1 MKHHFILWVT
11 HFTLVLF
18 SAVTVFGDDA
28 VEVDF
33 KLSFDS
39 THGQRSVT
47 VDWDV
52 AGTLEYATTFG
63 RWKKSTNSTTLFRTG
78 RRSATFEYPSS
89 TFPPQ
94 MYFRLLLPEHHDDPD
109 EHPHLYVES
118 TDPFL
123 AGQTVQPV
131 NPAWQI
137 SRPQPVYN
145 IRLHLVRCA
154 DTFGANRVAITT
166 NEFQQYV
173 DQANTIF
180 FRSGIHFDWDP
191 VADVEDINNSA
202 LNSEVTLLVPASSL
216 TNRYEEPQEG
226 VHYTKTNNSAAR
238 TTFSLGRKGKLV
250 VFAAHFGS
258 LTDHEFYWD
267 NTNRWRVKVLDG
279 GYSGWAGQHVT
290 LPGTLKGLHL
300 LAHEVGHYL
309 NNMHTFSAPD
319 TDNDNVAGELTDIK
333 NYIQNK
339 LYDGDVSPADVVSLF
354 DGDGYW
360 VRDTPADP
368 GVRCMRQLNND
379 DPCADNLNGNVSV
392 SVALGGVYPGNYT
405 FSFAPNRL
413 NIQSYFRCTNIGVM
427 YQSKDQIAR
436 TRDALEN
443 RHRHHLIARHVGL
456 VHGTQLN
463 QTDLYES
470 GTPSHAAMQLV
481 RMRYD
486 QMALVRRR
494 TSDDAFQLFSLTV
507 DDQGA
512 LTTRYLATGAP
523 CLSVKAVNMGLGLLA
538 VGYITTDNRPA
549 VSVYRLS
556 ETNTWTLED
565 TWSWLQTDVREIA
578 LERFGRLNLAL
589 ACRTSDFTDNTG
601 IYCLLVNADGSIQ
614 WQSYNEIG
622 TSTSIALAP
631 GGSRPLAVCRRDGDG
646 DLLLETWKLTDERAS
661 GATLERIDAASAG
674 AINKAALLM
683 MDSDHVVTP
692 IATSSGDLK
701 LISWNIDY
709 SGNITRMGNGLTVT
723 NRAVWES
730 ARFST
735 DLVAVSART
744 DTGGMSVHLYETD
757 SAGNFTSVQSNSSQI
772 LAVSGAAQPA
782 CTLIRDQH
790 LAVARLASDGTPEIR
805 IYSAPF

>member
-1 MKHHFILWVT
+1 
-11 HFTLVLF
+11 
-18 SAVTVFGDDA
+18 
-28 VEVDF
+28 
-33 KLSFDS
+33 
-39 THGQRSVT
+39 
-47 VDWDV
+47 
-52 AGTLEYATTFG
+52 
-63 RWKKSTNSTTLFRTG
+63 
-78 RRSATFEYPSS
+78 
-89 TFPPQ
+89 
-94 MYFRLLLPEHHDDPD
+94 
-109 EHPHLYVES
+109 
-118 TDPFL
+118 
-123 AGQTVQPV
+123 
-131 NPAWQI
+131 
-137 SRPQPVYN
+137 
-145 IRLHLVRCA
+145 
-154 DTFGANRVAITT
+154 
-166 NEFQQYV
+166 
-173 DQANTIF
+173 
-180 FRSGIHFDWDP
+180 
-191 VADVEDINNSA
+191 
-202 LNSEVTLLVPASSL
+202 
-216 TNRYEEPQEG
+216 
-226 VHYTKTNNSAAR
+226 
-238 TTFSLGRKGKLV
+238 
-250 VFAAHFGS
+250 
-258 LTDHEFYWD
+258 
-267 NTNRWRVKVLDG
+267 
-279 GYSGWAGQHVT
+279 
-290 LPGTLKGLHL
+290 
-300 LAHEVGHYL
+300 
-309 NNMHTFSAPD
+309 
-319 TDNDNVAGELTDIK
+319 
-333 NYIQNK
+333 
-339 LYDGDVSPADVVSLF
+339 
-354 DGDGYW
+354 
-360 VRDTPADP
+360 
-368 GVRCMRQLNND
+368 
-379 DPCADNLNGNVSV
+379 
-392 SVALGGVYPGNYT
+392 
-405 FSFAPNRL
+405 
-413 NIQSYFRCTNIGVM
+413 
-427 YQSKDQIAR
+427 
-436 TRDALEN
+436 
-443 RHRHHLIARHVGL
+443 
-456 VHGTQLN
+456 
-463 QTDLYES
+463 
-470 GTPSHAAMQLV
+470 
-481 RMRYD
+481 MRYD